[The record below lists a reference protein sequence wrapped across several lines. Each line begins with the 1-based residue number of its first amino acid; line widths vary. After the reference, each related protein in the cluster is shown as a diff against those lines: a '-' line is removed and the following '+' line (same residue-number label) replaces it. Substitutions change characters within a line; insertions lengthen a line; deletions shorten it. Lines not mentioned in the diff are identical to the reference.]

1 MLSESDTSRY
11 VGDVCNIGEYM
22 LTTTYAFLSLS
33 IEQKRLHN
41 LLSTVQRSLHI
52 SFMNRQRLDAATLK
66 PVVEQCTKLDASCRS
81 RKIERYVIP
90 AIQKA
95 TKEADPL
102 LAQLES
108 STSIGRRILDSVK
121 KWVRLAMQQRTME
134 MAALYAS
141 IEHYC
146 NNLLERL
153 AKEEKELLPLA
164 QRVISSDEWFA
175 MGAQFLSIDT
185 EHTELGQA
193 SDSPADASEA
203 DSVVLSL
210 SDPLMSLVVGGDIQ
224 AG

>member
-1 MLSESDTSRY
+1 
-11 VGDVCNIGEYM
+11 M

-41 LLSTVQRSLHI
+41 LLSTVQRLVRN

-66 PVVEQCTKLDASCRS
+66 PVVDHCAKLDASCRS

-95 TKEADPL
+95 TREADPL
-102 LAQLES
+102 LAQLET
-108 STSIGRRILDSVK
+108 STCIGRRILAYAK
-121 KWVRLAMQQRTME
+121 RWVRLALQQRTME
-134 MAALYAS
+134 MAELYIL
-141 IEHYC
+141 IERYC

-153 AKEEKELLPLA
+153 TKEEKELFPLA

-185 EHTELGQA
+185 EPDALREVA
-193 SDSPADASEA
+193 DSAADASESDA
-203 DSVVLSL
+203 VVLSL
-210 SDPLMSLVVGGDIQ
+210 SDPLMALVVGGDVH
-224 AG
+224 AA